1 MCGDKQLQVIEEFE
15 ATVEAEVEAEVLIEI
30 QAARGR
36 SNSKRRLHLNHR
48 NSKPR
53 PRKTIGVQQVY
64 RAYIEY
70 RARYCEFQEVTERI
84 RL

>member
-15 ATVEAEVEAEVLIEI
+15 AAVEAAVIIEI

-36 SNSKRRLHLNHR
+36 SNSIRRSHLNPR

-53 PRKTIGVQQVY
+53 PRKTIGVQRV
-64 RAYIEY
+64 Y
-70 RARYCEFQEVTERI
+70 RARYCVCEYQEVIERK

>member
-15 ATVEAEVEAEVLIEI
+15 AAVEAAVEAEVFIEI

-36 SNSKRRLHLNHR
+36 SISKRRSYLNPR
-48 NSKPR
+48 YSKPR
-53 PRKTIGVQQVY
+53 PRKTIGIQQVY

-70 RARYCEFQEVTERI
+70 RARYCEFQEVIERI